1 MSNLNATA
9 GQVLPNL
16 VTVKVDSAG
25 VVNLFNSAGSVDLV
39 ADVTGYYSTTA
50 PDTYSPLDPT
60 RVLDTRSGL
69 GAPAAPVGAG
79 GTIDL
84 QVTGVAR
91 CRTVRTRWS

>member
-79 GTIDL
+79 GPSIFRSR
-84 QVTGVAR
+84 VSPGS
-91 CRTVRTRWS
+91 RTVRTRWS